1 MRNRLYL
8 VAGLALSAM
17 VSAELP
23 VQAQKRVRPQT
34 PRGYRPP
41 FQSQPDQLERRLAQL
56 EARRRNILMEFQV
69 NSPEVRAIERQIRE
83 VRRELQRQPKTPR
96 PNFWRPEF
104 QLVSSR

>member
-1 MRNRLYL
+1 MRNKFWF

-17 VSAELP
+17 VVEERP
-23 VQAQKRVRPQT
+23 GQAQKQVRPQI
-34 PRGYRPP
+34 PRGSVWPNPNRVE
-41 FQSQPDQLERRLAQL
+41 LERKLAQL
-56 EARRRNILMEFQV
+56 EARRRKILMEFQV